1 MLKDKA
7 INSTTDI
14 ANQSKTKLPN
24 NRGKV
29 KPYLEDYYSV
39 ISGKKE
45 ILNTKKL
52 DSLVE
57 YIFKCAQTCDGML
70 SVHEYLQQ
78 PEAPF
83 RITVRTYETWL
94 NKYPQ
99 LEEANNELKEAIG
112 NKLRSKVLKYEIAPT
127 LIHKDLNLYCERYK
141 KHFEWEQSLK
151 NKDMNATGNYT
162 VVIEQAKDCPNVPK
176 LETDES
182 ND

>member
-14 ANQSKTKLPN
+14 ANQSKELQQRKPY
-24 NRGKV
+24 R
-29 KPYLEDYYSV
+29 PYLEDYYSA
-39 ISGKKE
+39 ITGKKE
-45 ILNTKKL
+45 ILNTRKL

-70 SVHEYLQQ
+70 SVHEYLKE

-83 RITVRTYETWL
+83 RITVRTYESWL

-112 NKLRSKVLKYEIAPT
+112 NKLRSKVLKYEIAPV
-127 LIHKDLNLYCERYK
+127 LIHKDLNLYCDRYK

-151 NKDMNATGNYT
+151 NKDTSTGPTHLT
-162 VVIEQAKDCPNVPK
+162 VITSPVPNSPIVPALEVKKD
-176 LETDES
+176 E
-182 ND
+182 